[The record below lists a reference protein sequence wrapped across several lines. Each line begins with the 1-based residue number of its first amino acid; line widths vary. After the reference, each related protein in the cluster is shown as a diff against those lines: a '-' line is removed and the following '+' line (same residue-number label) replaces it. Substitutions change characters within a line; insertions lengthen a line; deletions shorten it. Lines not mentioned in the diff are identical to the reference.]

1 VLAVTT
7 PAAPRPFLM
16 PDLVGK
22 KGQEVSDVLRDV
34 DLGRRPWCED
44 AVEIPCIGSMQ
55 SDSPITRTEP
65 PAGAVVTPQARITLW
80 VGPELAAVPTAT
92 AGN

>member
-1 VLAVTT
+1 MTT

-34 DLGRRPWCED
+34 DLGRLSADMKNCPLAD
-44 AVEIPCIGSMQ
+44 MKM
-55 SDSPITRTEP
+55 PIS
-65 PAGAVVTPQARITLW
+65 GQ
-80 VGPELAAVPTAT
+80 
-92 AGN
+92 